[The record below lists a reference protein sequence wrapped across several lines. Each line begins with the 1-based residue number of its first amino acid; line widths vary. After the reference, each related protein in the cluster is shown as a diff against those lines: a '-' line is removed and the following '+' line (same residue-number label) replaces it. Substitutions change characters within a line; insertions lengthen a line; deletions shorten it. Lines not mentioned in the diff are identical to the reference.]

1 MEQQHV
7 RKTRVSISFLHRYS
21 KFILINCWYDLDAV
35 ICWPWG
41 GKKATWQIQKVCLNT
56 ERGQKA
62 KNYFKSSLYLKGCSR
77 KIVSFKESAS
87 SCFCSF
93 DAGQNYIRWQ
103 HNPTSLST
111 SKCLARGRAASVT
124 GWYGLHFVKR
134 PCTPLVFYACQSN
147 TVMTA
152 STTSFPNKTQIS
164 LWWLRSLTLLHTS
177 HPLMILTNP
186 VSGGVEV
193 GVESSIYWSSVVLG
207 LFLCFLG
214 WVWGGWVFPPALT
227 ATEYNCNESV
237 PLRQCDLL
245 LALICVWAQRFK
257 LLHEK
262 FIPGSG
268 DLTAHRLFVVTIPSA
283 QIVGAALF
291 SNMMEMCWT
300 NLP

>member
-7 RKTRVSISFLHRYS
+7 RKTRVSISFLHRHS

-77 KIVSFKESAS
+77 KIVPLKNQLHPAFVNLMQDKITSDDSIIRHHYQHRNVWPG
-87 SCFCSF
+87 
-93 DAGQNYIRWQ
+93 AGG
-103 HNPTSLST
+103 
-111 SKCLARGRAASVT
+111 CAASVT

-214 WVWGGWVFPPALT
+214 WVWGG
-227 ATEYNCNESV
+227 EYFH
-237 PLRQCDLL
+237 PLL
-245 LALICVWAQRFK
+245 L
-257 LLHEK
+257 
-262 FIPGSG
+262 
-268 DLTAHRLFVVTIPSA
+268 RLNTIAMKVFLWGNVTC
-283 QIVGAALF
+283 
-291 SNMMEMCWT
+291 CW
-300 NLP
+300 L